1 MINIRSTDDEIIRF
15 LLEIKHDAFSNVE
28 VAAQLARTLSSSG
41 LTFCSRS
48 QQTADVAST
57 GGPSSL
63 STLLCPLYLRAA
75 GLLVPKLAV
84 PGRPAG
90 GLDCLAQIS
99 GYKTELTTDELHD
112 VMDKNGYAHF
122 LDAGRY
128 APLDA
133 RLFSLRKLHGALQV
147 PTLVTASLLSKKI
160 AVGVLRAGLDVRVA
174 PHGNFGSS
182 WTTAKENAN
191 FFINAAKLCNIKA
204 FPVLTDARLP
214 YQPYIGR
221 SESLLALSE
230 VFQGS
235 SSTWLSEHI
244 EQCKSLAI
252 SAAPSF
258 LREKIAKTERSEL
271 EAHFFDN
278 IKAQGGSI
286 KSLKTKI
293 AETRLLHT
301 QQIAAEEDG
310 FFAIS
315 LDLIR
320 KALVTF
326 QARQENKE
334 NPFPD
339 PAGVILIR
347 RPGEWVKKGQTLATI
362 RVADQNHTQAIIQE
376 LRLGI
381 CQTSSMPFGISGEGV
396 ALNE

>member
-1 MINIRSTDDEIIRF
+1 MINIRSTDDEITRF

-28 VAAQLARTLSSSG
+28 VAAQLAKTLSSSG

-90 GLDCLAQIS
+90 GVDCLAQIS
-99 GYKTELTTDELHD
+99 GYKTELTTEELHD

-147 PTLVTASLLSKKI
+147 PTLAAASLLSKKI

-191 FFINAAKLCNIKA
+191 LFINAAKLCNIKA
-204 FPVLTDARLP
+204 FPVLTDARFP

-221 SESLLALSE
+221 SEALLALSE

-235 SSTWLSEHI
+235 SSTWLSEHV
-244 EQCKSLAI
+244 EQCKLLAM
-252 SAAPSF
+252 SAAPSS
-258 LREKIAKTERSEL
+258 LHEKIANTERSEL
-271 EAHFFDN
+271 EARFFDN

-293 AETRLLHT
+293 AETRFLHI

-310 FFAIS
+310 FFTIS
-315 LDLIR
+315 LDRIR
-320 KALVTF
+320 KALIAF
-326 QARQENKE
+326 QARVENKE

-339 PAGVILIR
+339 PAGIILIK

-362 RVADQNHTQAIIQE
+362 RIADQQHTQAIIQE

-396 ALNE
+396 ALDE